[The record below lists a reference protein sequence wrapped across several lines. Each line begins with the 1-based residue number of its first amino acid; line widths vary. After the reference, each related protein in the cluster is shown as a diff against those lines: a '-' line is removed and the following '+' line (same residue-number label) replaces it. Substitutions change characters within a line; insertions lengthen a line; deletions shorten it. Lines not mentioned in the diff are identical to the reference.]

1 MKKRAVIIG
10 SGVAGLACSIRL
22 AARGVDV
29 TVLEANAYPGGK
41 LTAFELN
48 GYRFDAGPSLF
59 TMPQWVLALFELAK
73 EDPNVHFKYK
83 RKTVACHY
91 FWEDDTQFFAP
102 SNRDEFAAKAAQ
114 TFGVNPQKILSYF
127 KRAEKKFKL
136 TRSLFLEQSLHKLKT
151 FLSLDTL
158 KAIVHLNTY
167 QLHTTLHQANRS
179 HFKNPKLVQLFD
191 RYATYN
197 GSSPYETS
205 GMMTLIQHLEQHY
218 GTYIPEGGMHQIT
231 LSLFA
236 LAKRLGVQFHFDTRA
251 DEILTKNNQVEGVK
265 AGEKFYPADQVVSN
279 MDVVPTYAKL
289 LPQHPAPQK
298 IMKQERS
305 SAAVIFYWG
314 ITKEFPQLDLHNI
327 FFAKDYQ
334 AEFEAI
340 FKDKKIAEDCTV
352 YVNITSKDVPQDA
365 PKGCEN
371 WFVMINTPADYGQDW
386 EALVQRLRTQVLTK
400 LSKRLKTELEPLIAC
415 EEILTPPLIE
425 KKTQSY
431 QGALY
436 GSSSNK
442 AMAAFL
448 RHPNFSQQIKNLY
461 FCGGSVHP
469 GGGIP
474 LCLLSAKI
482 VDELSK

>member
-205 GMMTLIQHLEQHY
+205 GMMTLIQHLEQQY

-431 QGALY
+431 KGALY

-448 RHPNFSQQIKNLY
+448 RHPNFSQQIQNLY

>member
-102 SNRDEFAAKAAQ
+102 SNRDEFAVKAAQ
-114 TFGVNPQKILSYF
+114 TFGVNPQRILSYF

-431 QGALY
+431 KGALY

>member
-102 SNRDEFAAKAAQ
+102 SNRDEFAVKAAQ
-114 TFGVNPQKILSYF
+114 TFGVNSQKILSYF

-158 KAIVHLNTY
+158 NAIVHLNTY

-425 KKTQSY
+425 QKTQSY
-431 QGALY
+431 KGALY

>member
-102 SNRDEFAAKAAQ
+102 SNRDEFAVKAAQ

-425 KKTQSY
+425 QKTQSY
-431 QGALY
+431 KGALY

>member
-289 LPQHPAPQK
+289 LLQHPAPQK

-431 QGALY
+431 KGALY

>member
-102 SNRDEFAAKAAQ
+102 SNRDEFAVKAAQ
-114 TFGVNPQKILSYF
+114 TFGVNPQRILSYF

-236 LAKRLGVQFHFDTRA
+236 LAKRIGVQFHFDTRA

-431 QGALY
+431 KGALY

>member
-425 KKTQSY
+425 QKTQSHK
-431 QGALY
+431 GALY

>member
-431 QGALY
+431 KGALY